1 MADIQDRLIQCF
13 QAVFPDL
20 SEADIKRAD
29 SDRVGRWDSMATVT
43 LAATVEEEFGIQFDP
58 AEVEKLTSYKQFS
71 NRVEEKAGK

>member
-20 SEADIKRAD
+20 NESDIKRAD
-29 SDRVGRWDSMATVT
+29 VDRVGPWDSMATVT

-58 AEVEKLTSYKQFS
+58 TEVEELTSYKQFLQCI
-71 NRVEEKAGK
+71 EQKAGK